1 MMIGLILMDSPSSPA
16 AQELPPRGKPLFM
29 GEAFVSLPPRGKV
42 AWAFAPKTDEGLC
55 GKPTLPLTDEGQGSP
70 LQANDFS
77 EMLPF

>member
-1 MMIGLILMDSPSSPA
+1 
-16 AQELPPRGKPLFM
+16 
-29 GEAFVSLPPRGKV
+29 V